1 MLTSLFPMWPH
12 QITLSEIY
20 YNPYLWHFTLL
31 SLARSRGLGM
41 QTPPAP
47 VGIILMMTVMTNM
60 ASFYHAQGS
69 ECTSFFFVF
78 LVFGFCLNEPL
89 IQPMQK
95 NKEEKKNALT
105 ASDSVSFQSVCIRF
119 ITFLSLRLV
128 DAPRVQLHWYGRRGL
143 SCDYDIFLGA
153 LSSHSISLG

>member
-1 MLTSLFPMWPH
+1 MLTSLFPVWPH
-12 QITLSEIY
+12 QITLSEIH

-47 VGIILMMTVMTNM
+47 VGAILMMTVMTNM
-60 ASFYHAQGS
+60 TSFYHAQGVK
-69 ECTSFFFVF
+69 CTFFLDFVF
-78 LVFGFCLNEPL
+78 CFFAWMNHLFNQC
-89 IQPMQK
+89 
-95 NKEEKKNALT
+95 KKTKKRKKIALT